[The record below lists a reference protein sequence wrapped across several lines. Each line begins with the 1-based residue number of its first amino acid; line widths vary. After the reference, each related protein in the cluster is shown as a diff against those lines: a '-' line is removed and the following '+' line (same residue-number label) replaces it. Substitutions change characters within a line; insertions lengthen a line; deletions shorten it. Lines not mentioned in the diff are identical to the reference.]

1 MIRRRRRPARP
12 RPGFT
17 LIELLVVFGIL
28 AIATAVA
35 VPAFRSLLAEDD
47 LTTATRRVEAL
58 FQLARDSAIR
68 GGQPVTVVMDSI
80 SGNIWLDVPTVS
92 DPFAEPEAG
101 MEPLRSALPLP
112 SSGAM
117 FAERPDSGESL
128 ALPGTVRIDLGRA
141 RARFTFA
148 ATGAAYADTLVLRS
162 SLGERHI
169 TLNRWT
175 GDVVAR

>member
-1 MIRRRRRPARP
+1 MIASRRRPVRL
-12 RPGFT
+12 RSGFT
-17 LIELLVVFGIL
+17 LIELMVVFGIL

-35 VPAFRSLLAEDD
+35 VPAFRSLLLDDD
-47 LTTATRRVEAL
+47 LTAATRRLEAL

-68 GGQPVTVVMDSI
+68 GGEPVTVVMDSM
-80 SGNIWLDVPTVS
+80 SGNVWLDVPAVS
-92 DPFAEPEAG
+92 EPFAEPDAG
-101 MEPLRSALPLP
+101 LEFRIGTALP

-117 FAERPDSGESL
+117 FAEKPDSGESL
-128 ALPGTVRIDLGRA
+128 SLPSTVRIDLGRA

-148 ATGAAYADTLVLRS
+148 PNGAAYADTLVLRS

>member
-1 MIRRRRRPARP
+1 MTAVRRRHVRP

-17 LIELLVVFGIL
+17 LIELMVVFGIL
-28 AIATAVA
+28 AITTAVA
-35 VPAFRSLLAEDD
+35 VPAFRSLLNEDD

-68 GGQPVTVVMDSI
+68 GGEPVTVVMDSM
-80 SGNIWLDVPTVS
+80 SGNVWLDVPAVS
-92 DPFAEPEAG
+92 EPFAEPDAG
-101 MEPLRSALPLP
+101 MEFRIGTEFRA
-112 SSGAM
+112 SGAM
-117 FAERPDSGESL
+117 FAEKPDSGESL
-128 ALPGTVRIDLGRA
+128 SLPSTVRIELGRA

-148 ATGAAYADTLVLRS
+148 PTGAAYADTLVLHS

-175 GDVVAR
+175 GDVIAR

>member
-1 MIRRRRRPARP
+1 MSALRRRRFRA

-17 LIELLVVFGIL
+17 LIELMVVFGIL
-28 AIATAVA
+28 AIATALA
-35 VPAFRSLLAEDD
+35 VPAFRSLLNEDD

-68 GGQPVTVVMDSI
+68 GGEPVTVVMDSM
-80 SGNIWLDVPTVS
+80 SGNVWLDVPAVS
-92 DPFAEPEAG
+92 EPFAEADAG
-101 MEPLRSALPLP
+101 MEPLRIGTPLP
-112 SSGAM
+112 SSGAL
-117 FAERPDSGESL
+117 FAEKPDSGESL
-128 ALPGTVRIDLGRA
+128 LLPSTVRIDLGRA

-148 ATGAAYADTLVLRS
+148 PTGAAYADTLVLHS

-175 GDVVAR
+175 GNVIAR